1 MREKGFTLI
10 ELLVVIAI
18 IAILAA
24 MLLPVL
30 GKARENA
37 RRATC
42 INNLK
47 QIGLALKM
55 FAQDNQGQYPFAAR
69 AYQNSHWVSSS
80 TRAFMYLL
88 NVPEA
93 HPNYK
98 QGYGEYLKSTK
109 VLICPS
115 QRRDTASPDN
125 DITDNECSYA
135 YAVFPAHYVPGVSLS
150 GACDCLNQSVD
161 PDSGIVADKQ
171 ILSNTV
177 TFRYFSPYPSSNPI
191 YGRFWSTNDT
201 NGNGIPDGR
210 ELTAANNHGVAG
222 LNILFVD
229 GSAHWIPAAR
239 TGSVSAFPDAKGY
252 KGIPNYM
259 DFVNPEYS
267 GI

>member
-1 MREKGFTLI
+1 MEKWKTAGFTLI

-55 FAQDNQGQYPFAAR
+55 FAQDNQGEYPFTER
-69 AYQNSHWVSSS
+69 AYQNSHWACSS

-93 HPNYK
+93 NRGFK
-98 QGYGEYLKSTK
+98 QAYGEYLKSTK
-109 VLICPS
+109 VLVCPS
-115 QRRDTASPDN
+115 QRADKASPDT
-125 DITDNECSYA
+125 DLTDNEVSYA
-135 YAVFPAHYVPGVSLS
+135 YAVFPGPLVRTVSYN
-150 GACDCLNQSVD
+150 GGPDCLNQSVD

-171 ILSNTV
+171 VLANTV
-177 TFRYFSPYPSSNPI
+177 TTKTYTYAV

-201 NGNGIPDGR
+201 NGNGVPDGR
-210 ELTAANNHGVAG
+210 EMTAANNHGTAG
-222 LNILFVD
+222 LNVLFVD
-229 GSAHWIPAAR
+229 GSAHWIPGTK
-239 TGSVSAFPDAKGY
+239 TGSIFAFPAAKGY

-259 DFVNPEYS
+259 DFVNPEFS